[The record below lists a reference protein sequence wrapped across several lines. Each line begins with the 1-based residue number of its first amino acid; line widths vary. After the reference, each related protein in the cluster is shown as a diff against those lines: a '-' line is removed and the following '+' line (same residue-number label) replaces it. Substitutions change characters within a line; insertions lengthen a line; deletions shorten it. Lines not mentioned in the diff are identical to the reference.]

1 LGRRNAH
8 AESDFFL
15 QELIKVPWG
24 LNSCCTSMVR
34 FPLTCAMNS
43 LSCAR
48 CREVSLMNPDKQYT
62 FRCMERGPYN
72 RVYIIHILGDDEEEA
87 RQLAEKA
94 DGNITSDEPGRHPE
108 QIHAQLMS
116 EEDVDYDDL
125 LEGAMRDWSVVFL
138 RQTICATSRMPF
150 RTLCAIA
157 SPRMRSFGRFARGFP
172 HYQFEVRP
180 WIACW
185 LVRSLRGLLTEG
197 QGRRIGRRELSPTCR
212 PRLSAHL

>member
-1 LGRRNAH
+1 
-8 AESDFFL
+8 
-15 QELIKVPWG
+15 
-24 LNSCCTSMVR
+24 
-34 FPLTCAMNS
+34 
-43 LSCAR
+43 
-48 CREVSLMNPDKQYT
+48 MNPDKQYT
-62 FRCMERGPYN
+62 FRCMERGHYY

-116 EEDVDYDDL
+116 EEDVDYDYL

-157 SPRMRSFGRFARGFP
+157 SPRMRSFGPFARGFP
-172 HYQFEVRP
+172 HYHFEVRH

-185 LVRSLRGLLTEG
+185 LVRPLRGLLTEG

-212 PRLSAHL
+212 PRVSAHL